1 MSDTIPGSDK
11 VLDAGEVCPDLANRR
26 VNFFSGRLLSAN
38 DMGQEQSAV
47 SQRDR
52 RLGTA
57 IGNGVVRGLEVHA
70 VVGADN
76 LLQIEGGLAING
88 CGEPLALDNP
98 LRLRLAP
105 NVEQSGAGG
114 FAPCGSEAGFVMDQ
128 GDGYYLISVAPS
140 IGLSSEKAQEI
151 GRNGQFVACGARW
164 RLEGL
169 TLQVDKIPASALPA
183 ALRSAPP
190 TGAANAAALSRARSL
205 LAKLCLGEVMGTT
218 PIGQPAANLLQTARL
233 APPDNVALAVVAW
246 SNNGLRFVDR
256 WSVRRS
262 PSPDTRT
269 PGASAYWP
277 PGAARAMQA
286 EAMQRQFQEHLDEL
300 LQTLKSTGTDTASL
314 VAGEWFVWLPAVG
327 ILPRATTASGGTG
340 LNARVFFS
348 TLPVRSLFLAH
359 AALESIL
366 RDGMAYPPIDLTAK
380 SPQLIWLY
388 QLVEDR
394 NVLVYA
400 SGHLPPANP
409 ARLDLARYDA
419 ALYPDGEQ

>member
-1 MSDTIPGSDK
+1 MTDSPHSPDK
-11 VLDAGEVCPDLANRR
+11 VLDAGEVCPDLADRR
-26 VNFFSGRLLSAN
+26 VNFFSGRLLSAD
-38 DMGQEQSAV
+38 DMRQEQSAV
-47 SQRDR
+47 NQRDR

-57 IGNGVVRGLEVHA
+57 IGSGVVRGLEVHA
-70 VVGADN
+70 ESGAAN
-76 LLQIEGGLAING
+76 LLQIEAGLAITG
-88 CGEPLALDNP
+88 SGEPLALDSP

-105 NVEQSGAGG
+105 AVEQSGAGG

-128 GDGYYLISVAPS
+128 GDGYYLISLTPAV
-140 IGLSSEKAQEI
+140 GLSSEKAQEI
-151 GRNGQFVACGARW
+151 GRNGQQIACGARW

-169 TLQVDKIPASALPA
+169 TLQVDKLPASALPT

-190 TGAANAAALSRARSL
+190 AANTANLSRARSL
-205 LAKLCLGEVMGTT
+205 LAKLCIGEVMGAM
-218 PIGQPAANLLQTARL
+218 PLGQPAQDLLQTAKL
-233 APPDNVALAVVAW
+233 ASSERVALAVVAW
-246 SNNGLRFVDR
+246 SNNGVRFVDR

-262 PSPDTRT
+262 LAPDTNT
-269 PGASAYWP
+269 PGAAPYWP
-277 PGAARAMQA
+277 PGARRAMQA
-286 EAMQRQFQEHLDEL
+286 EAMQRQFQEHLGEL
-300 LQTLKSTGTDTASL
+300 LSSLKSAGTDTASL

-327 ILPRATTASGGTG
+327 ILPRANTDSG
-340 LNARVFFS
+340 LSAKVFFS
-348 TLPVRSLFLAH
+348 TLPARSLFLAH
-359 AALESIL
+359 AALENIL
-366 RDGMAYPPIDLTAK
+366 REGMAYPPIDLTAK

>member
-1 MSDTIPGSDK
+1 MTNTTQSSEKI
-11 VLDAGEVCPDLANRR
+11 LDAGEVCPELANRR
-26 VNFFSGRLLSAN
+26 VNFFSGRLLSA
-38 DMGQEQSAV
+38 DDLRQEQSAV

-57 IGNGVVRGLEVHA
+57 IGSGVVRGLEVRP
-70 VVGADN
+70 VPGAAN
-76 LLQIEGGLAING
+76 LLQIEAGLAITG

-105 NVEQSGAGG
+105 AVEKSGAGG

-128 GDGYYLISVAPS
+128 GEGYYLISLAPAV
-140 IGLSSEKAQEI
+140 GLSTEKAQEI
-151 GRNGQFVACGARW
+151 GRNGQLVACGARW

-169 TLQVDKIPASALPA
+169 TLQVDRIPASALPA
-183 ALRSAPP
+183 ALRGAPP
-190 TGAANAAALSRARSL
+190 AANAANLSRARSL
-205 LAKLCLGEVMGTT
+205 LARLCLGEVMGST
-218 PIGQPAANLLQTARL
+218 PLGQPADNLLQTAKL
-233 APPDNVALAVVAW
+233 AATERVALAVVAW
-246 SNNGLRFVDR
+246 SGTGKGAGVCFVDR

-262 PSPDTRT
+262 LAPDTHT
-269 PGASAYWP
+269 PGAMPHWP
-277 PGAARAMQA
+277 PGAGRAMQA
-286 EAMQRQFQEHLDEL
+286 EAMQRQFQEHLGEL
-300 LQTLKSTGTDTASL
+300 LLSLKSAGTDTASL

-327 ILPRATTASGGTG
+327 ILPRANTDSG
-340 LNARVFFS
+340 LSAKVFFS
-348 TLPVRSLFLAH
+348 TLPARSLFLAH
-359 AALESIL
+359 AALENVL
-366 RDGMAYPPIDLTAK
+366 REGMAYPPIDLTAK

>member
-1 MSDTIPGSDK
+1 
-11 VLDAGEVCPDLANRR
+11 
-26 VNFFSGRLLSAN
+26 
-38 DMGQEQSAV
+38 MGA
-47 SQRDR
+47 
-52 RLGTA
+52 T
-57 IGNGVVRGLEVHA
+57 
-70 VVGADN
+70 
-76 LLQIEGGLAING
+76 
-88 CGEPLALDNP
+88 PL
-98 LRLRLAP
+98 
-105 NVEQSGAGG
+105 
-114 FAPCGSEAGFVMDQ
+114 
-128 GDGYYLISVAPS
+128 
-140 IGLSSEKAQEI
+140 
-151 GRNGQFVACGARW
+151 
-164 RLEGL
+164 
-169 TLQVDKIPASALPA
+169 
-183 ALRSAPP
+183 
-190 TGAANAAALSRARSL
+190 
-205 LAKLCLGEVMGTT
+205 
-218 PIGQPAANLLQTARL
+218 GQPAVNLLQTARL
-233 APPDNVALAVVAW
+233 APPDKVALAVVAW

-256 WSVRRS
+256 WTVRRS
-262 PSPDTRT
+262 PSPDTDT
-269 PGASAYWP
+269 PGAAPYWP
-277 PGAARAMQA
+277 PSAARAMQA

-300 LQTLKSTGTDTASL
+300 MQTLKSAGTDTASL

>member
-1 MSDTIPGSDK
+1 MTDSPHSTEK
-11 VLDAGEVCPDLANRR
+11 VLDAGEVCPDLADRR
-26 VNFFSGRLLSAN
+26 VNFFSGRLLSAD
-38 DMGQEQSAV
+38 DMRQEQSAV
-47 SQRDR
+47 NQRDR

-57 IGNGVVRGLEVHA
+57 IGSGVVRGLEVHA
-70 VVGADN
+70 EADAAN
-76 LLQIEGGLAING
+76 LLQIEAGLAITG

-105 NVEQSGAGG
+105 AVEQSGAGG

-128 GDGYYLISVAPS
+128 GDGYYLISLAPNV
-140 IGLSSEKAQEI
+140 GLSSEKAQEI
-151 GRNGQFVACGARW
+151 NHSGRNGQLIACGARW

-169 TLQVDKIPASALPA
+169 TLQVDKLPASALPA
-183 ALRSAPP
+183 ALRGAPP
-190 TGAANAAALSRARSL
+190 AAHTANLSRARSL
-205 LAKLCLGEVMGTT
+205 LAKLCLGEVMGAT
-218 PIGQPAANLLQTARL
+218 PLGEPAPDLLQTAKL
-233 APPDNVALAVVAW
+233 ASPDRVALAVVAW
-246 SNNGLRFVDR
+246 SNNGVRFVDR

-262 PSPDTRT
+262 LAPDTHT
-269 PGASAYWP
+269 PGAAPYWP
-277 PGAARAMQA
+277 PGASRAIQA
-286 EAMQRQFQEHLDEL
+286 EAMQRQFQEHLAEL
-300 LQTLKSTGTDTASL
+300 LLALKAAGTDTASL

-327 ILPRATTASGGTG
+327 ILPRANTESG
-340 LNARVFFS
+340 LSAKVFFS
-348 TLPVRSLFLAH
+348 TLPARSLFLAH

-366 RDGMAYPPIDLTAK
+366 REGMAYPPIDLTAK

>member
-1 MSDTIPGSDK
+1 MSDTTPSSDK
-11 VLDAGEVCPDLANRR
+11 VLDAGEVCPDLADRR
-26 VNFFSGRLLSAN
+26 VNFFSGRLLSAD
-38 DMGQEQSAV
+38 DMRQEQSAV

-57 IGNGVVRGLEVHA
+57 IGSGVVRGLEVQP
-70 VVGADN
+70 VPGAAN
-76 LLQIEGGLAING
+76 LLQIEAGLAING

-98 LRLRLAP
+98 MRLRLAP
-105 NVEQSGAGG
+105 AVEKSGAGG

-128 GDGYYLISVAPS
+128 GEGYYLISLAPAV
-140 IGLSSEKAQEI
+140 GLSSEKAQEV
-151 GRNGQFVACGARW
+151 GRNGQLIACGARW

-169 TLQVDKIPASALPA
+169 TLQVDKLPASALPA
-183 ALRSAPP
+183 ALRGAPP
-190 TGAANAAALSRARSL
+190 SANAATLSRARSL
-205 LAKLCLGEVMGTT
+205 LAKLCLGKVMGAT
-218 PIGQPAANLLQTARL
+218 PLGQPAESLLQTAKL
-233 APPDNVALAVVAW
+233 ASPDNVALAVVAW
-246 SNNGLRFVDR
+246 TSVGVGFVDR

-262 PSPDTRT
+262 LAPDTDT
-269 PGASAYWP
+269 PGAAPYWP
-277 PGAARAMQA
+277 PGATRAMQA
-286 EAMQRQFQEHLDEL
+286 EAMQRQFQEHLGEL
-300 LQTLKSTGTDTASL
+300 LFSLKSAGTDTASL

-327 ILPRATTASGGTG
+327 ILPRATTASG
-340 LNARVFFS
+340 LSAKVFFS

-359 AALESIL
+359 AALENIL
-366 RDGMAYPPIDLTAK
+366 REGMAYPPIDLTAK

>member
-1 MSDTIPGSDK
+1 MSDTTPGTEK
-11 VLDAGEVCPDLANRR
+11 ILAAGEVCPDLANRR
-26 VNFFSGRLLSAN
+26 ANFFSGRLLSAD
-38 DMGQEQSAV
+38 DMRQEQSAV

-57 IGNGVVRGLEVHA
+57 IGSGVVRGLEVHA
-70 VVGADN
+70 VAGADN
-76 LLQIEGGLAING
+76 LLRIEAGLAING
-88 CGEPLALDNP
+88 CGEPLALDTP

-105 NVEQSGAGG
+105 GVEQSGAGG
-114 FAPCGSEAGFVMDQ
+114 FASCGSEARFVMDQ
-128 GDGYYLISVAPS
+128 GDGYYLISLAPNV
-140 IGLSSEKAQEI
+140 GLSSEKAQEI
-151 GRNGQFVACGARW
+151 GRNGQLIACGARW
-164 RLEGL
+164 QLEGVV
-169 TLQVDKIPASALPA
+169 LQVDKLPASALPA
-183 ALRSAPP
+183 ALRSTPP
-190 TGAANAAALSRARSL
+190 AGDPALLSRARSL
-205 LAKLCLGEVMGTT
+205 LAKLCLGEVMGGT
-218 PIGQPAANLLQTARL
+218 PLGQPAANLLETARL
-233 APPDNVALAVVAW
+233 APPDKVALAVVAW

-262 PSPDTRT
+262 PSADTHT
-269 PGASAYWP
+269 PGATPYWP
-277 PGAARAMQA
+277 PSAARAMQA
-286 EAMQRQFQEHLDEL
+286 EAMQRQFREHLDEL
-300 LQTLKSTGTDTASL
+300 LQTLKSAGTDTASL

-327 ILPRATTASGGTG
+327 ILPRATTASG
-340 LNARVFFS
+340 LSAKVFFS
-348 TLPVRSLFLAH
+348 TLPVRALFLAH
-359 AALESIL
+359 AALENIL